1 MGLQISNEIYFIT
14 AQKDIL
20 RRLSSYVNFFEDGT
34 NSRTLPLVLL
44 VGVASGAPANK
55 EKFQNALSSP
65 CSRALVQA
73 VYVPWCK
80 LFIIKIHM
88 LVLSA
93 AGSLHISASVVIFH
107 LVAQD
112 MGVP

>member
-1 MGLQISNEIYFIT
+1 MLI
-14 AQKDIL
+14 
-20 RRLSSYVNFFEDGT
+20 FFEDGT
-34 NSRTLPLVLL
+34 NSRTLPPGLL

-55 EKFQNALSSP
+55 EKFQQP
-65 CSRALVQA
+65 WVPLVH
-73 VYVPWCK
+73 VPWCK

-93 AGSLHISASVVIFH
+93 PGSLHISASVVIFQ